1 MRLSQVRTVIGEI
14 LVEDGVITREQL
26 NMALKFQE
34 SARESGQTLVDSDV
48 ISAPMLELML
58 EVQLVEVIVD
68 LGYADEN
75 EIYGPSRSS
84 LMLGKPR
91 NIQYLR
97 YE

>member
-14 LVEDGVITREQL
+14 LVEDGIITREQL

-58 EVQLVEVIVD
+58 EVQLVEILVD

-75 EIYGPSRSS
+75 EIDDPSRSN